1 MPPLPPFLSPLPP
14 LPPCLPCSAV
24 AFALTPGMPPI
35 EHVTIRPRGGTV
47 TRILFVPQEFGKDGG
62 MWHQLGT
69 PGRQA
74 NAVDL
79 GAPLSQLDMAC
90 GLITPLYASR
100 WACMHAGL
108 RVCVCVGG

>member
-1 MPPLPPFLSPLPP
+1 
-14 LPPCLPCSAV
+14 
-24 AFALTPGMPPI
+24 MPPI

-62 MWHQLGT
+62 MWHQLAT

-74 NAVDL
+74 NAVEL
-79 GAPLSQLDMAC
+79 EEPFSQLDLAC

-100 WACMHAGL
+100 WVGLHAG
-108 RVCVCVGG
+108 CVCWGLAVLGGSWWLCWQLLAGC